1 MAYNSTGLV
10 VHDADAHIMETPT
23 WLRDNAD
30 PAFRDRIDALT
41 YPGGNELQQSAIEF
55 DENEDLVAG
64 FERLAQRHQAPDYV
78 AAEEAE
84 IMLRKN
90 YAATGSFIAED
101 RPRALDIL
109 GFASQLVFNTFYNSR
124 LCEWDHSGDVDFAI
138 GTARAH
144 NRGISEFCSVDR
156 RLLSTLYV
164 PLADLDRAPALAE
177 EAIEM
182 GAGALLIASAC
193 PPGHSPSHIGLY
205 IDASLGM
212 GMNKFMTFTKITL
225 PLIYKGLVAGGAL
238 VFLSTMKELPQ
249 TLLLRPTGLN
259 TMAVDVWSYASEG
272 LFTNAAFSAFIL
284 LAISA
289 FPTYI
294 LSTRNLT
301 R

>member
-90 YAATGSFIAED
+90 YAAPGSFIAED

-124 LCEWDHSGDVDFAI
+124 LCEWEHSGAVSY
-138 GTARAH
+138 TH
-144 NRGISEFCSVDR
+144 
-156 RLLSTLYV
+156 L
-164 PLADLDRAPALAE
+164 
-177 EAIEM
+177 
-182 GAGALLIASAC
+182 
-193 PPGHSPSHIGLY
+193 
-205 IDASLGM
+205 
-212 GMNKFMTFTKITL
+212 TL
-225 PLIYKGLVAGGAL
+225 P
-238 VFLSTMKELPQ
+238 
-249 TLLLRPTGLN
+249 
-259 TMAVDVWSYASEG
+259 
-272 LFTNAAFSAFIL
+272 TN
-284 LAISA
+284 
-289 FPTYI
+289 
-294 LSTRNLT
+294 REV
-301 R
+301 